1 MEFDEIFQASSTL
14 PWAVIQDQYGNE
26 SIVDSMG
33 DFVVEMAEQTIDA
46 DLIVKAVNSHDA
58 LVVAIEDM
66 EESRENLEGL
76 VQRLTIQND
85 ALVAALEAAYDQLP
99 CVCGDNFETCDC
111 AVAKVTAA
119 LSEAVK

>member
-1 MEFDEIFQASSTL
+1 MTEATQRPWGYVHHKGLDQHLVGATLENVAIVEDRHGNAKENSEF
-14 PWAVIQDQYGNE
+14 
-26 SIVDSMG
+26 
-33 DFVVEMAEQTIDA
+33 
-46 DLIVKAVNSHDA
+46 IVKAVNSHDA

-119 LSEAVK
+119 LSGASK